1 MRARSQAS
9 AWGREARGIAWA
21 VSLLGGMA
29 LNWSTPDR
37 IRPVPFIT
45 RGTARQW
52 SSFMFGDRENEEL
65 AMEMCPHCGNFKGSD
80 GPPGLSVTDVGVI
93 LKKNDAYLAENDS
106 VIDGLRDELEAKDAE
121 LAQVKDDLIAALLE
135 LSEVKAERDCFKGC
149 CTRAFDKWLE
159 LYPEVEPRPDGAV
172 QIVEIMRTLEQRVRD
187 LEALPRGYHRG
198 DRV

>member
-1 MRARSQAS
+1 
-9 AWGREARGIAWA
+9 
-21 VSLLGGMA
+21 
-29 LNWSTPDR
+29 
-37 IRPVPFIT
+37 
-45 RGTARQW
+45 
-52 SSFMFGDRENEEL
+52 
-65 AMEMCPHCGNFKGSD
+65 MEMCPHCGNFKGS
-80 GPPGLSVTDVGVI
+80 GPPGSSVTDVGVI

-135 LSEVKAERDCFKGC
+135 LSEVKAERDHFKGC

-159 LYPEVEPRPDGAV
+159 LHPEVEPRPDGAV

-198 DRV
+198 DGGCSDGRE